1 MSSGT
6 EELKRKARDWLET
19 KQEVTDLQRQATAV
33 RKRLKLQ
40 EQELVRSMC
49 DEQVEEVE
57 VEGKLITRAKS
68 VSMAKR
74 D

>member
-40 EQELVRSMC
+40 EQELVRHMC

>member
-74 D
+74 G

>member
-19 KQEVTDLQRQATAV
+19 KQEVMNLQREATAV

>member
-40 EQELVRSMC
+40 EQELGQG
-49 DEQVEEVE
+49 D
-57 VEGKLITRAKS
+57 
-68 VSMAKR
+68 
-74 D
+74 